1 MQVQVQVQEMQEM
14 RDFVIQTI
22 LECSEMLSR
31 DCVGLSVRPSGRQER
46 HQRFFLHFS
55 LMIFI
60 A

>member
-1 MQVQVQVQEMQEM
+1 MQVQEMQEM